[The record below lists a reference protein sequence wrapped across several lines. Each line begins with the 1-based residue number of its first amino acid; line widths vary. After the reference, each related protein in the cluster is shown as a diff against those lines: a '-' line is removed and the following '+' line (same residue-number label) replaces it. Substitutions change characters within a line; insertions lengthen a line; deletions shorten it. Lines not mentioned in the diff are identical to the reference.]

1 MKSLIEG
8 DLSNNQCSQSEVT
21 DLMKLPN
28 NDKVQIPAAK
38 VRDYLLSLTI
48 RMAATKARFFMSFGF
63 TPGRWQQLAD
73 ALREHALA
81 NGVAQ
86 QKQTPFGIKW
96 VVEGPLLTPDGRNPM
111 IRVVWF
117 ARAGTTPPR
126 LVTAYPL

>member
-1 MKSLIEG
+1 MIEG

-38 VRDYLLSLTI
+38 VRDYLLSLNHPDGC
-48 RMAATKARFFMSFGF
+48 TKAWFFLSFGF

-81 NGVAQ
+81 NRVAQ

-117 ARAGTTPPR
+117 ACAGTTLPR
-126 LVTAYPL
+126 LATAYPL